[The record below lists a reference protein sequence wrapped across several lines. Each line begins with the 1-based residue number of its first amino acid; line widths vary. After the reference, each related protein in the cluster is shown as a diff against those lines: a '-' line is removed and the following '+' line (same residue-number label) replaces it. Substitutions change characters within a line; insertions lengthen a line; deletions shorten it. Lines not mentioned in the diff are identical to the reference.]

1 MLCHVNGG
9 LSSVLLVSL
18 PDHGGTMYRALYF
31 IAVGIA
37 LVIILLFLCFM
48 VSWG

>member
-1 MLCHVNGG
+1 MLCHVNGR
-9 LSSVLLVSL
+9 LSFVLLVSL
-18 PDHGGTMYRALYF
+18 LDHGGTMYRALYF

-37 LVIILLFLCFM
+37 LAITLLFLCFM